1 MITNTRGLLIRVI
14 SLAAHRRIRQPLA
27 VSPRHTAVH
36 AVSPLRVASQRE
48 LPPPRL
54 VVPCVASFAVSSSP
68 SPLEL
73 HRLFFARLSR
83 RPCSTTHGQE
93 CSNSGAL
100 AAYSARQADSRR
112 GVPLS
117 SLRRDETRRDEA
129 RRDEQP
135 HTQLAKRREQH
146 CAHFV
151 QTDWKGLTILLAPPA
166 RSLAFFVDPFNNPL
180 SGLER

>member
-1 MITNTRGLLIRVI
+1 MQIDCGQSKAGQEDHRLYWVITNTRGLLIRVI
-14 SLAAHRRIRQPLA
+14 SLAAHRQIRQPLA

-54 VVPCVASFAVSSSP
+54 VVPCVASFAVSSPP

-83 RPCSTTHGQE
+83 RPRSRRHGQE
-93 CSNSGAL
+93 CRNSGAL

-117 SLRRDETRRDEA
+117 SLQRDETRRDEA

-135 HTQLAKRREQH
+135 HTHSLNGASST
-146 CAHFV
+146 AHISYK
-151 QTDWKGLTILLAPPA
+151 QTG
-166 RSLAFFVDPFNNPL
+166 R
-180 SGLER
+180 G